1 MQRFFS
7 LIFLLFLTNSVNAAT
22 FSTNNVDAEFDV
34 CMDAWK
40 TGNVIWQLGETD
52 STGVNVRVFVH
63 KNDRIF
69 DIQFLRSKGLYQCRE
84 KMFYIKEPP
93 EENEQPK
100 SATVKETPLDYDG
113 YNFIC
118 NKNSL
123 LSFTDICN
131 GKRSDETILSLQQV
145 LSEGTLVRIKGQTL
159 FNSASGYSVEG
170 FFLPIKESLQASLMG
185 RTNRIAC
192 TASKGEQE
200 NVQALA
206 NLKEGQTYTITGNV
220 NLVTKKELQL
230 VNCRF
235 QLE

>member
-1 MQRFFS
+1 MLRVFYFVS
-7 LIFLLFLTNSVNAAT
+7 LLFLANSAQAVT
-22 FSTNNVDAEFDV
+22 FATNNVDAEFDV

-52 STGVNVRVFVH
+52 STGVNIRVFVH

-69 DIQFLRSKGLYQCRE
+69 DIRWLRSKGLYQCRE
-84 KMFYIKEPP
+84 KMFYIKELPK
-93 EENEQPK
+93 ETEQPK
-100 SATVKETPLDYDG
+100 SPAVKEEPVEFDG

-123 LSFTDICN
+123 LSLTDICN
-131 GKRSDETILSLQQV
+131 GKRSDETILSLQKV

-159 FNSASGYSVEG
+159 FNSESGYSVEG
-170 FFLPIKESLQASLMG
+170 FFLPIKEIQQASLIG

-192 TASKGEQE
+192 KASKSEQE

-220 NLVTKKELQL
+220 NLVAKKGLQL

-235 QLE
+235 ELE